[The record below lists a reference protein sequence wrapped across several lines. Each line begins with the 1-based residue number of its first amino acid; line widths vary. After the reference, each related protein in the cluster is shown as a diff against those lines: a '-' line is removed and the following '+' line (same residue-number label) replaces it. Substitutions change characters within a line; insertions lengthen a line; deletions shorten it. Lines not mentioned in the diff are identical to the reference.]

1 MEMSKGRDFEL
12 RESERRASAFRV
24 HHRYICGRC
33 GGEGD
38 SLKTIGLPPELP
50 RRILRRTGRLVVVR
64 FHIPFWRRVRSSR
77 REQKSHSPGAEE
89 MANYRERLLTDSP
102 TGPSFSTARRE
113 RSENLSHIRE
123 TLNPGGPRRPRRT
136 SFSAGGRGL

>member
-64 FHIPFWRRVRSSR
+64 FHIPFWRQVRSSGGK
-77 REQKSHSPGAEE
+77 QKSHFPRAEE
-89 MANYRERLLTDSP
+89 MANYRKRLLTDSP

-113 RSENLSHIRE
+113 RSRSEEH
-123 TLNPGGPRRPRRT
+123 T
-136 SFSAGGRGL
+136 SELQSLRHLVCRLLL